1 MDKEREEIIVR
12 TFFVKRLQDRVMFEL
27 SSPQKRENAIAMSR
41 LCHESEKKLINKYMI
56 EIPKPNSDYIE
67 IAGLL
72 KKYGTDKTSYCMSFD
87 NDIDGKY
94 MPTIVALKNVISFGI
109 APSIVSVI
117 PDKLAYF
124 QEEQIDGPP
133 KRFILYKK

>member
-1 MDKEREEIIVR
+1 MDKEREEKIVR

-27 SSPQKRENAIAMSR
+27 SSSQKRRDAMWR

-56 EIPKPNSDYIE
+56 EIPKPNSDYVE

-72 KKYGTDKTSYCMSFD
+72 KRYGADKISYCMSLD
-87 NDIDGKY
+87 YDIDGEY
-94 MPTIVALKNVISFGI
+94 LPTIVALENVVSFGL
-109 APSIVSVI
+109 APSIVSLI

-124 QEEQIDGPP
+124 QEEQSYGPP
-133 KRFILYKK
+133 RRFILYKE